1 MGADPHGRERRSI
14 SEQVA
19 DAIRVYMQAEGLHP
33 GDRLGR
39 EEDLARQF
47 GVSRPT
53 LREALR
59 LLSSSHLIR
68 ASKGPGGGIFVAATP
83 EEGIGRTVS
92 ASVAS
97 MLETHSI
104 SIDELLETRMLF
116 EVPLVGLAAQRAT
129 DDDVAQL
136 KAMLAEAEAS
146 PDDSGLVGQVDERLH
161 RKISEIAG
169 NRLAAAFTAWVVEVL
184 QPPLRELVR
193 PAVVESVIVEQHRDI
208 VRGIERGEPAAAER
222 AMREH
227 LVYVRDLVAAI
238 AAAEPPQFPSG
249 N

>member
-1 MGADPHGRERRSI
+1 MSADPRGRERRSI

-19 DAIRVYMQAEGLHP
+19 DAIRVYMQAEGLRP

-59 LLSSSHLIR
+59 LLSSSHLVR

-97 MLETHSI
+97 MLETQSI
-104 SIDELLETRMLF
+104 TIDELLETRMLF

-129 DDDVAQL
+129 DEEIAQL
-136 KAMLAEAEAS
+136 KAVIAEAESRPHDAA
-146 PDDSGLVGQVDERLH
+146 LVGQVDERLH
-161 RKISEIAG
+161 GLISQIAG

-184 QPPLRELVR
+184 QPPLRALVA

-208 VRGIERGEPAAAER
+208 VRAIERGDPAAAER

-227 LVYVRDLVAAI
+227 LVYLRDLVAAI
-238 AAAEPPQFPSG
+238 GSAADA
-249 N
+249 

>member
-1 MGADPHGRERRSI
+1 MSAADPHRRTERRSV

-19 DAIRVYMQAEGLHP
+19 EAIRVYMQSEDLHP

-59 LLSSSHLIR
+59 LLSSSHLVR

-97 MLETHSI
+97 MLQSESI
-104 SIDELLETRMLF
+104 TMDELLETRMLF

-129 DDDVAQL
+129 EADVARL
-136 KAMLAEAEAS
+136 HALVEEAES
-146 PDDSGLVGQVDERLH
+146 RPDDAELVASVDERLH
-161 RKISEIAG
+161 RTISEIAG
-169 NRLAAAFTAWVVEVL
+169 NRLAAAFNAWVVEVL
-184 QPPLRELVR
+184 QPPLRQLVA
-193 PAVVESVIVEQHRDI
+193 PAVVEAVIVEQHRDI
-208 VRGIERGEPAAAER
+208 VRGIEKGDPAAAER

-227 LVYVRDLVAAI
+227 LVYVRDLLAAI
-238 AAAEPPQFPSG
+238 GAQDG
-249 N
+249 

>member
-1 MGADPHGRERRSI
+1 VSADPRGRAERRSV

-19 DAIRVYMQAEGLHP
+19 ESIRGHMQRAGLRP

-68 ASKGPGGGIFVAATP
+68 ASKGPGGGIFVAATA
-83 EEGIGRTVS
+83 EEGIGRSVS
-92 ASVAS
+92 DSVAS
-97 MLETHSI
+97 MLSAQSI
-104 SIDELLETRMLF
+104 TMDELLETRMLF

-129 DDDVAQL
+129 EDDVERLRAV
-136 KAMLAEAEAS
+136 LAEADER
-146 PDDSGLVGQVDERLH
+146 PDDGDVVASVDARLH
-161 RKISEIAG
+161 RLLSEIAG

-184 QPPLRELVR
+184 QPPLRELVA
-193 PAVVESVIVEQHRDI
+193 PAVVESVLVEQHRDI
-208 VRGIERGEPAAAER
+208 VRAIERGDPAAAER

-238 AAAEPPQFPSG
+238 GGEG
-249 N
+249 

>member
-1 MGADPHGRERRSI
+1 MSADPHRRAERRSI

-19 DAIRVYMQAEGLHP
+19 DSVRVYMQEQELQP

-68 ASKGPGGGIFVAATP
+68 ASKGPGGGIFVAATL
-83 EEGIGRTVS
+83 EEGIGRTVR

-104 SIDELLETRMLF
+104 TIDELLETRMLV

-129 DDDVAQL
+129 DDDAAQ
-136 KAMLAEAEAS
+136 
-146 PDDSGLVGQVDERLH
+146 
-161 RKISEIAG
+161 
-169 NRLAAAFTAWVVEVL
+169 
-184 QPPLRELVR
+184 
-193 PAVVESVIVEQHRDI
+193 
-208 VRGIERGEPAAAER
+208 
-222 AMREH
+222 
-227 LVYVRDLVAAI
+227 
-238 AAAEPPQFPSG
+238 
-249 N
+249 

>member
-1 MGADPHGRERRSI
+1 VSADPQSGRRSI

-19 DAIRVYMQAEGLHP
+19 DAIRAHMQSEALRP

-68 ASKGPGGGIFVAATP
+68 ASKGPGGGIFVAATA
-83 EEGIGRTVS
+83 EEGIGRSVS
-92 ASVAS
+92 DSVAS
-97 MLETHSI
+97 MLEAQSI
-104 SIDELLETRMLF
+104 TIDELLETRMLF

-129 DDDVAQL
+129 EADVARL
-136 KAMLAEAEAS
+136 RAVLAEADAA
-146 PDDSGLVGQVDERLH
+146 PDDGDLVACVDARLH
-161 RKISEIAG
+161 RLISEIAG
-169 NRLAAAFTAWVVEVL
+169 NRLAAAFTHWVVEVL
-184 QPPLRELVR
+184 QPPLRALVA
-193 PAVVESVIVEQHRDI
+193 PAVVESVIVEQNHDI
-208 VRGIERGEPAAAER
+208 VRAIERGDPAAAER

-227 LVYVRDLVAAI
+227 LVYVRDLLAAI
-238 AAAEPPQFPSG
+238 DNAGDA
-249 N
+249 

>member
-1 MGADPHGRERRSI
+1 M
-14 SEQVA
+14 
-19 DAIRVYMQAEGLHP
+19 
-33 GDRLGR
+33 
-39 EEDLARQF
+39 
-47 GVSRPT
+47 
-53 LREALR
+53 
-59 LLSSSHLIR
+59 LL
-68 ASKGPGGGIFVAATP
+68 
-83 EEGIGRTVS
+83 
-92 ASVAS
+92 
-97 MLETHSI
+97 
-104 SIDELLETRMLF
+104 

-208 VRGIERGEPAAAER
+208 VRGIERGEPARGRARDARAPRLRARPRGRDRGRRAASVP
-222 AMREH
+222 
-227 LVYVRDLVAAI
+227 LGKLT
-238 AAAEPPQFPSG
+238 
-249 N
+249 

>member
-1 MGADPHGRERRSI
+1 MSADPHRRAERRSI

-19 DAIRVYMQAEGLHP
+19 DAIRVYMQEQHLHP

-59 LLSSSHLIR
+59 LLSSSHLVR

-97 MLETHSI
+97 MLEAQSI
-104 SIDELLETRMLF
+104 TIDELLETRMLF

-129 DDDVAQL
+129 DEDVARL
-136 KAMLAEAEAS
+136 HALLTDADGR
-146 PDDSGLVGQVDERLH
+146 PDDPALVASVDERLH
-161 RKISEIAG
+161 RQISQIAG
-169 NRLAAAFTAWVVEVL
+169 NRLAAAFNAWVVEVL
-184 QPPLRELVR
+184 QPPLRELVA

-208 VRGIERGEPAAAER
+208 VRAIERGDPAAAER

-238 AAAEPPQFPSG
+238 GAAEDR
-249 N
+249 

>member
-1 MGADPHGRERRSI
+1 MSERVRPPQHGASDK
-14 SEQVA
+14 VA
-19 DAIRVYMQAEGLHP
+19 AEIRAHVSRARLRP
-33 GDRLGR
+33 GDRIGR

-59 LLSSSHLIR
+59 LLSSSHLVR

-97 MLETHSI
+97 MLQAQSI
-104 SIDELLETRMLF
+104 TIDELLETRMLF
-116 EVPLVGLAAQRAT
+116 EVPLVGLAAQRAG
-129 DDDVAQL
+129 DADVARL
-136 KAMLAEAEAS
+136 RAVLGEAESA
-146 PDDSGLVGQVDERLH
+146 PDDARLIGEVDERLH
-161 RKISEIAG
+161 RLISEIAG

-184 QPPLRELVR
+184 QPPLRELVA

-208 VRGIERGEPAAAER
+208 VRAIERGDPAAAER

-238 AAAEPPQFPSG
+238 GDRA
-249 N
+249 

>member
-1 MGADPHGRERRSI
+1 MSADADPRGRTERRSI

-19 DAIRVYMQAEGLHP
+19 DAIRAYMQSEGLRP

-59 LLSSSHLIR
+59 LLSSSHLVR

-83 EEGIGRTVS
+83 EEGISRTVS

-104 SIDELLETRMLF
+104 TIDELLETRMLF

-129 DDDVAQL
+129 DDEVAQL
-136 KAMLAEAEAS
+136 RAIVDEGERR
-146 PDDSGLVGQVDERLH
+146 PDDAARVAAVDERLH
-161 RKISEIAG
+161 RLISQIAG

-184 QPPLRELVR
+184 QPPLRELVA

-208 VRGIERGEPAAAER
+208 VRAIERGDPAAAER

-238 AAAEPPQFPSG
+238 GAAEQR
-249 N
+249 

>member
-1 MGADPHGRERRSI
+1 MSAADPHRRTERRSI

-19 DAIRVYMQAEGLHP
+19 DAIRVYMQSEGLRP

-59 LLSSSHLIR
+59 LLSSSHLVR

-97 MLETHSI
+97 MLQAQAITT
-104 SIDELLETRMLF
+104 DELLETRMLF

-129 DDDVAQL
+129 EEDAARL
-136 KAMLAEAEAS
+136 RALLEEAERR
-146 PDDSGLVGQVDERLH
+146 PDDAEFVGAVDERLH
-161 RKISEIAG
+161 RAISEIAG
-169 NRLAAAFTAWVVEVL
+169 NRLAAAFNAWVVEVL
-184 QPPLRELVR
+184 QPPLRELVA
-193 PAVVESVIVEQHRDI
+193 PAVVEAVIVEHHRDI
-208 VRGIERGEPAAAER
+208 VRAIEKGDPAAAER

-227 LVYVRDLVAAI
+227 LVYMRDLLAAI
-238 AAAEPPQFPSG
+238 DAHDRG
-249 N
+249 

>member
-129 DDDVAQL
+129 EDDVAQL

-169 NRLAAAFTAWVVEVL
+169 NRLAAAFTAWVEVL

>member
-1 MGADPHGRERRSI
+1 MSADPHRRAERRSI

-19 DAIRVYMQAEGLHP
+19 DAIRVHMQEQGLGP

-59 LLSSSHLIR
+59 LLSSSHLVR
-68 ASKGPGGGIFVAATP
+68 ASKGPGGGIFVAATA

-97 MLETHSI
+97 MLEAQSI
-104 SIDELLETRMLF
+104 TIDELLETRMLF

-129 DDDVAQL
+129 DADVAGL
-136 KAMLAEAEAS
+136 RALLAEAETR
-146 PDDSGLVGQVDERLH
+146 PDDAELVASVDGRLH
-161 RKISEIAG
+161 RQISLIAG
-169 NRLAAAFTAWVVEVL
+169 NRLAAAFNAWVVEVL
-184 QPPLRELVR
+184 QPPLRELVA

-208 VRGIERGEPAAAER
+208 VRAIERGDPAAAER

-238 AAAEPPQFPSG
+238 GSSG
-249 N
+249 AG

>member
-1 MGADPHGRERRSI
+1 MSADPHRPAERRSV

-19 DAIRVYMQAEGLHP
+19 DAIRVYMQAEGLGP

-59 LLSSSHLIR
+59 LLSSSHLVR

-97 MLETHSI
+97 MLQAQSI
-104 SIDELLETRMLF
+104 TIDELLETRMLF
-116 EVPLVGLAAQRAT
+116 EVPLVGLAAQRAG
-129 DDDVAQL
+129 DEDVARL
-136 KAMLAEAEAS
+136 HALLAEAERRA
-146 PDDSGLVGQVDERLH
+146 DDAQAVGEIDERLH
-161 RKISEIAG
+161 RLISEIAG
-169 NRLAAAFTAWVVEVL
+169 NRLAAAFNAWVVEVL
-184 QPPLRELVR
+184 QPPLRELVA
-193 PAVVESVIVEQHRDI
+193 PAVVEAVIVEQHRDI
-208 VRGIERGEPAAAER
+208 VRAIERGDPAAAER

-238 AAAEPPQFPSG
+238 GESQG
-249 N
+249 G

>member
-1 MGADPHGRERRSI
+1 MSAEPHRRAERRSV
-14 SEQVA
+14 SEEVA
-19 DAIRVYMQAEGLHP
+19 DAIRVHMQQHGLGP

-59 LLSSSHLIR
+59 LLSSSHLVR

-97 MLETHSI
+97 MLEAQSI
-104 SIDELLETRMLF
+104 TIDELLETRMLF

-129 DDDVAQL
+129 EDDVARL
-136 KAMLAEAEAS
+136 HALLAEAES
-146 PDDSGLVGQVDERLH
+146 RPDDAKLVGSVDERLH
-161 RKISEIAG
+161 RQISQIAG

-184 QPPLRELVR
+184 QPPLRELVA

-208 VRGIERGEPAAAER
+208 VRAIERGDPAAAER

-227 LVYVRDLVAAI
+227 LVYLRDLVAAI
-238 AAAEPPQFPSG
+238 DGA
-249 N
+249 

>member
-1 MGADPHGRERRSI
+1 MNADPQGHPARRSI

-19 DAIRVYMQAEGLHP
+19 ESIRAHMQTAGLRP

-68 ASKGPGGGIFVAATP
+68 ASKGPGGGIFVAATA
-83 EEGIGRTVS
+83 EEGIGRSVS
-92 ASVAS
+92 DSVAS
-97 MLETHSI
+97 MLSAQSI
-104 SIDELLETRMLF
+104 TIDELLETRMLF

-129 DDDVAQL
+129 EADVERLRAV
-136 KAMLAEAEAS
+136 LAEADAE
-146 PDDSGLVGQVDERLH
+146 PDDGELVARVDARLH
-161 RKISEIAG
+161 RLISEIAG
-169 NRLAAAFTAWVVEVL
+169 NRLAAAFTHWVVEVL
-184 QPPLRELVR
+184 QPPLRTLVA
-193 PAVVESVIVEQHRDI
+193 PAVVESVIVAQNHDI
-208 VRGIERGEPAAAER
+208 VRAIERGDPAAAER

-227 LVYVRDLVAAI
+227 LVYVRDLVAAM
-238 AAAEPPQFPSG
+238 AAEDS
-249 N
+249 